1 MESSKLSDLQCP
13 LCKLYFNLKNRE
25 PINLKCCD
33 EIACRE
39 CIESLMIKSE
49 NKELVVKG

>member
-1 MESSKLSDLQCP
+1 METAKTSDLQCP

-25 PINLKCCD
+25 PIILKCC
-33 EIACRE
+33 EETACRE

-49 NKELVVKG
+49 NKEVVVKG